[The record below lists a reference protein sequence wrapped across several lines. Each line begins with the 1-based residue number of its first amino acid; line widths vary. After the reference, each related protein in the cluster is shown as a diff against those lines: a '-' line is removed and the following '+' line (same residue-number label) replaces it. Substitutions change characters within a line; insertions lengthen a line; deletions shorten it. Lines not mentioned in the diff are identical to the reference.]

1 MEKQERLQ
9 AAYEYL
15 RSRGKVH
22 TQKDVAS
29 AMKAT
34 RQNVSSALK
43 GKERFLTDSFLRRF
57 NIAFGEPFNI
67 DWLIS
72 GEGEMLATPSILPAE
87 KKPEQQEPQGVAEM
101 LKVICQQAEEIG
113 RLKQRIEELTQR
125 LEKNAVNA
133 NARTSASAV

>member
-1 MEKQERLQ
+1 MEKQERLR

-57 NIAFGEPFNI
+57 NIAFGEPFNT

-72 GEGEMLATPSILPAE
+72 GEGEMLSTPSILPSE
-87 KKPEQQEPQGVAEM
+87 KEPEQQEPQGVAEM

>member
-1 MEKQERLQ
+1 MEKRERLQ

-57 NIAFGEPFNI
+57 NIAFGEPFNT

-72 GEGEMLATPSILPAE
+72 GEGEMLATPLPSE
-87 KKPEQQEPQGVAEM
+87 KEPEQQEPQGVAEM

-125 LEKNAVNA
+125 LEKSAVNA

>member
-57 NIAFGEPFNI
+57 NIAFGEPFNT

-72 GEGEMLATPSILPAE
+72 GEGEMLATPLPSE
-87 KKPEQQEPQGVAEM
+87 KEPEQQEPQGVAEM
-101 LKVICQQAEEIG
+101 LRVICQQAEEIG

-125 LEKNAVNA
+125 LEKSAVNA
-133 NARTSASAV
+133 NTRTSASAV

>member
-57 NIAFGEPFNI
+57 NIAFGEPFNT

-72 GEGEMLATPSILPAE
+72 GEGEMLATPLPSE
-87 KKPEQQEPQGVAEM
+87 KEPEQQEPQGVAEM
-101 LKVICQQAEEIG
+101 LRVICQQAEEIG

-125 LEKNAVNA
+125 LEKSAVNA